1 MLKEILITILKESDF
16 VRLIVDGVDE
26 VQSTEHRR
34 VLQELHAIT
43 IAAGASCKLLVS
55 SQDLPSIRPSLSGR
69 TRDHLFLGDEKQA
82 ICKDM
87 ALVVDASLEN
97 LGDVLGV
104 SLDMS
109 ERMSLRD
116 RVLEKAEGRDL
127 IPLIILS
134 IIHLTNAL
142 TFRHVSMAETS
153 PKSPRN
159 SGEFGGAEVY
169 CRQSTTRSGRDV
181 SSPLPNFSPL
191 GPMSCHGA
199 NEPRLLGTA
208 SFLKGFITTAL
219 HLEAIQKSAVS
230 LDGFYSHRIS
240 RPSGNET
247 FCWDQA
253 SMKGRLCSREALS
266 RSLTLLTYASR

>member
-1 MLKEILITILKESDF
+1 MRSDTQKRILFFFCDYCTPAHDVPAQIFKAYLAQSIRRESDLAPFIYDHYSSKGRSPTTKVLKEILITILRESDF

-43 IAAGASCKLLVS
+43 IAAGASCKLLIS

-109 ERMSLRD
+109 ERMSLRN
-116 RVLEKAEGRDL
+116 RVLEKA
-127 IPLIILS
+127 
-134 IIHLTNAL
+134 
-142 TFRHVSMAETS
+142 
-153 PKSPRN
+153 
-159 SGEFGGAEVY
+159 
-169 CRQSTTRSGRDV
+169 
-181 SSPLPNFSPL
+181 
-191 GPMSCHGA
+191 
-199 NEPRLLGTA
+199 
-208 SFLKGFITTAL
+208 
-219 HLEAIQKSAVS
+219 
-230 LDGFYSHRIS
+230 
-240 RPSGNET
+240 
-247 FCWDQA
+247 
-253 SMKGRLCSREALS
+253 
-266 RSLTLLTYASR
+266 